1 MLKRGGQILLG
12 VLAIERFNK
21 LSWIFERKF
30 KMPAAWLLLGWPIP
44 EAMSNTK
51 AVNAAST
58 QMWQCIRAGKLTE
71 PVQIIKEQHESLRRV
86 GAL

>member
-1 MLKRGGQILLG
+1 
-12 VLAIERFNK
+12 
-21 LSWIFERKF
+21 
-30 KMPAAWLLLGWPIP
+30 
-44 EAMSNTK
+44 MSNTK